1 MTEFDLTDD
10 SEQTDSFF
18 EKDAVEKIGETINE
32 ELFGCDDELTI
43 YCLYDLVD
51 DIETVLDEHDVPQE
65 RRYDHVHV
73 GVTRAMETYS
83 TEVASALY
91 PQQDHE

>member
-10 SEQTDSFF
+10 GQTDGYFD
-18 EKDAVEKIGETINE
+18 KDAVEKIGETIGE
-32 ELFGCDDELTI
+32 ELFGCDGEFTI

-51 DIETVLDEHDVPQE
+51 DIETVLDEHVVPQD

-73 GVTRAMETYS
+73 GVTRAMESYS

-91 PQQDHE
+91 PKQDDE